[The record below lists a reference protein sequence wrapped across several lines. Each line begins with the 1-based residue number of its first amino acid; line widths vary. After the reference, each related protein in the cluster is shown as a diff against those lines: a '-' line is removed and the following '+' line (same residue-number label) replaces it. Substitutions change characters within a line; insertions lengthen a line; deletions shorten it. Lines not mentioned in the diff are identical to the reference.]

1 MNKELIVFGRTY
13 PCPDLMRTQRFL
25 KANDISYRQIN
36 IDEDETALEIVE
48 RWVGHHSVPTVVVA
62 NAGDVH
68 PIVDPAPIPIG
79 RSTRSYDR
87 GSMITEPSDDALRG
101 FLRRHGLVS

>member
-1 MNKELIVFGRTY
+1 MNKELIIFGRTY

-36 IDEDETALEIVE
+36 IDEDETALQIVE

-62 NAGDVH
+62 RAGDVH
-68 PIVDPAPIPIG
+68 PIVDPEPVPSG